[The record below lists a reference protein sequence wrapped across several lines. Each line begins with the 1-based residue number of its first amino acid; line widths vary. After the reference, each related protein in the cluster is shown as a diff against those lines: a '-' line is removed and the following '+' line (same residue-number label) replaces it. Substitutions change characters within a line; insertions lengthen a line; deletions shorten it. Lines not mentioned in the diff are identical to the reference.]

1 MDDNSQT
8 DLSIIKEL
16 RYAKAKLG
24 LLGDISEKS

>member
-1 MDDNSQT
+1 MIIVKQN
-8 DLSIIKEL
+8 LSIIKEL